1 MVKVKD
7 GTDFVGNE
15 INTGFNHPMVKVKD
29 SDFMEIAHNKKSFNH
44 PMVKVK
50 GQCGNSKQNE

>member
-1 MVKVKD
+1 MCSSSLQS
-7 GTDFVGNE
+7 
-15 INTGFNHPMVKVKD
+15 FNHPMVKVKD